1 MTSDDNLLSG
11 ISGLPLI
18 PFPVS
23 VCPVILVLM
32 VHSPAVFTENSS
44 VNVWVLLLF
53 LGDRL
58 FCLVFYVVLVK
69 HLGDGSC

>member
-1 MTSDDNLLSG
+1 MTSDDILLSG
-11 ISGLPLI
+11 ISGLSLI
-18 PFPVS
+18 PFPIS
-23 VCPVILVLM
+23 VCPVILVPM

-58 FCLVFYVVLVK
+58 FLFSFLC
-69 HLGDGSC
+69 GSC